1 MPKKKKFRFKRFHF
15 HPLTAFIFMTIGI
28 MVLSSIL
35 QLFKVQIT
43 YSTINKSGELENTI
57 VAVKG
62 MFSGYGFRYLISE
75 ALRNFATFTPL
86 STLLVALL
94 GLSVAHASG
103 LIDAFIKRGTLRV
116 NNKVITFGIIFLA
129 TFSSAINEVGYVILI
144 PFAALV
150 YLANGRN
157 PLLGITT
164 AFCGVAFGYGATL
177 FAGSSEIALVP
188 ITEIA
193 ARVVDGNFHVSML
206 SNLFAI
212 IFSTIVI
219 SCVGTY
225 VIENI
230 MVKKIGRYKVSEE
243 EKEEETKEIQLEAME
258 IEEQKRLERELGER
272 KGLRYASI
280 AFVIVL
286 LVFAYL
292 IIPGLPASG
301 LLLDT
306 TQNAY
311 MYQLFSDNSYF
322 QSGFTILV
330 SIIFIATGIAYA
342 IGAKTLK
349 SDKDLIEK
357 TTVYLKNIGYVIA
370 LIFFASNFIAIFK
383 ETNIGTLLV
392 GLIANLLK
400 DIQFTGFPLII
411 VVLLAIALSGLF
423 ITTQTAKWTIL
434 SPVVVPLMMQANIS
448 PQFTQFIFRA
458 GDSMTKGMTPLLAY
472 FVIYLAYLNIY
483 NKDDEPITISKALS
497 YVTPYSII
505 IGVTWIFIILF
516 FYMLGLPIGPEVS
529 VGL

>member
-1 MPKKKKFRFKRFHF
+1 MPKKKKFRLKNIQL
-15 HPLTAFIFMTIGI
+15 HPLTAFIFMTLGV

-43 YSTINKSGELENTI
+43 YSTINKSGDLESTI

-75 ALRNFATFTPL
+75 ALRNFATFVPL
-86 STLLVALL
+86 STLLVGLL

-116 NNKVITFGIIFLA
+116 NNKVITFILIFIA
-129 TFSSAINEVGYVILI
+129 IFSSAINEVGYVILI
-144 PFAALV
+144 PLAALV

-157 PLLGITT
+157 PLLGITA

-177 FAGSSEIALVP
+177 FAGSTEIALVP
-188 ITEIA
+188 ITEMA
-193 ARVVDGNFHVSML
+193 ARVVDSSFHVSML

-212 IFSTIVI
+212 LVTTIVL
-219 SCVGTY
+219 SFVGTY

-230 MVKKIGRYKVSEE
+230 MVKKIGRYRLTDEE
-243 EKEEETKEIQLEAME
+243 EAEETKEIQLETME
-258 IEEQKRLERELGER
+258 LEEQKRLEREILER
-272 KGLRYASI
+272 KGLKYAAI
-280 AFVIVL
+280 ALVVTL
-286 LVFAYL
+286 LVIAYM

-306 TQNAY
+306 TEFAY
-311 MYQLFSDNSYF
+311 MDQLFGDNSYF
-322 QSGFTILV
+322 QSGFTMLV
-330 SIIFIATGIAYA
+330 SIIFLVTGIAYA
-342 IGAKTLK
+342 MGAKTLK
-349 SDKDLIEK
+349 SDKELIEK
-357 TTVYLKNIGYVIA
+357 VTLYLKNVGYVIA

-392 GLIANLLK
+392 GVIANLLK
-400 DIQFTGFPLII
+400 NIQFTGFPLIL
-411 VVLLAIALSGLF
+411 VVLLAIAVSGLF
-423 ITTQTAKWTIL
+423 VTTQTAKWTIL
-434 SPVVVPLMMQANIS
+434 SPVVVPLMMQANVS

-458 GDSMTKGMTPLLAY
+458 GDSMMKGYTPLLAY

-483 NKDDEPITISKALS
+483 NKGNEPITITKALS
-497 YVTPYSII
+497 YVTPYCII
-505 IGVTWIFIILF
+505 VGIAWIFIILF
-516 FYMLGLPIGPEVS
+516 FYMLGIPIGPNVS